1 MTHAPATTGTARTA
15 PLDERELRAWRGMLE
30 VHAAVTQQLDA
41 DMRAEHGL
49 PLSSYEVLMFLADA
63 DGHRMRM
70 ADIADRALVSRSGLT
85 RLIDR
90 LAGLGF
96 VERSSCP
103 EDGRGAYAELTDA
116 GLLKLEAAR
125 RTHLDGVRRLFLD
138 RLSAG
143 DQRALADAWNRIQ
156 REDPDAAPHS
166 GSRTC

>member
-1 MTHAPATTGTARTA
+1 MTHAAAVPDAESTAA
-15 PLDERELRAWRGMLE
+15 LDERELRAWRGMLE

-90 LAGLGF
+90 LVALGL

-103 EDGRGAYAELTDA
+103 EDGRGA
-116 GLLKLEAAR
+116 
-125 RTHLDGVRRLFLD
+125 
-138 RLSAG
+138 
-143 DQRALADAWNRIQ
+143 
-156 REDPDAAPHS
+156 
-166 GSRTC
+166 